1 MEGINKI
8 FCGTDVRNTG
18 VCDCYFDPQLITGAI
33 LVPLKT
39 IFTNEQLK
47 DINIQAT
54 LENLAF
60 ADSKG
65 QRIFPMGDFVGI
77 TLNSEDPT
85 RQTFGY
91 GSSRT
96 VREGNYD
103 WTLQFYKGGVNL
115 SNALRTFNGLIGK
128 YGVIF
133 IESQNYLIGTSKKLA
148 NGQYGMAPIPLEDL
162 YTRPWAPS
170 DGTNV
175 ASYQT
180 QYVFKPI
187 YINQNIAFKKVDTSA
202 YLLSELKGLEDF
214 ALEIIEVDGAT
225 LTVGAASGCGSTDLY
240 EEYADELAVAAA
252 WIAKDEDGAN
262 LAIASVVK
270 NDAAGG
276 WNVTLTSGV
285 WEDGDTLTLV
295 APSVLDGTYGI
306 SGYEAGTVT
315 VEFAESSS

>member
-8 FCGTDVRNTG
+8 FCGTDVKNTG
-18 VCDCYFDPQLITGAI
+18 ICDCYFDPQLITGAI
-33 LVPLKT
+33 LAPLKT
-39 IFTNEQLK
+39 TLTNEQLK

-54 LENLAF
+54 LEGLAWL
-60 ADSKG
+60 DSKTS
-65 QRIFPMGDFVGI
+65 RFFPMGEFVGI

-133 IESQNYLIGTSKKLA
+133 IESQNNLIGTSRKLA
-148 NGQYGMAPIPLEDL
+148 NGQYGLAPIPLEDL

-175 ASYQT
+175 AAYQT
-180 QYVFKPI
+180 QFVFKPI
-187 YINQNIAFKKVDTSA
+187 YINENIAFKKVDTSA

-214 ALEIIEVDGAT
+214 DLEILEVNGNT

-240 EEYADELAVAAA
+240 EEYADELAVTGA
-252 WIAKDEDGAN
+252 WITKDVDGN
-262 LAIASVVK
+262 PLALSAVNK

-276 WNVTLTSGV
+276 WDLVLSAGV
-285 WEDGDTLTLV
+285 WEDGDTATLV
-295 APSVLDGTYGI
+295 APSVLSGTYGI
-306 SGYEAGTVT
+306 SGYEADTVT
-315 VEFAESSS
+315 VDFTESSS